1 MLWKMLKTFDA
12 GWSNR
17 RHFMNGGLGVGCP
30 PVGGFF
36 IRRLPTEGK
45 PVRFDGLA
53 STGCLT
59 VGEGVVGGC
68 IRTDGCCLT

>member
-36 IRRLPTEGK
+36 SKFFIFAAAAAKGDYLL
-45 PVRFDGLA
+45 GL
-53 STGCLT
+53 TGWRPPA
-59 VGEGVVGGC
+59 V
-68 IRTDGCCLT
+68 